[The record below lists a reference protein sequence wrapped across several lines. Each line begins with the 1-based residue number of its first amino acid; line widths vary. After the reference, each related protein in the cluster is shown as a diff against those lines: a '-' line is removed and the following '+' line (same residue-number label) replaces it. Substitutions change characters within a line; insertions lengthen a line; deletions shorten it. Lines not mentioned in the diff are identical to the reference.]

1 MLGKWLSDAS
11 IQPPRDKDVLLT
23 VVAIARSSEKKHVQ
37 VEAATITALSTVLM
51 AMPAEATSITP
62 SLKNLIGSVVAGGV
76 VLLAIFGAIVGVSN
90 FDKVRR

>member
-1 MLGKWLSDAS
+1 M
-11 IQPPRDKDVLLT
+11 
-23 VVAIARSSEKKHVQ
+23 Q

-76 VLLAIFGAIVGVSN
+76 VLLAIFGAIVGVSG

>member
-1 MLGKWLSDAS
+1 MKANRAATRVSR
-11 IQPPRDKDVLLT
+11 P
-23 VVAIARSSEKKHVQ
+23 VVVRASSEKKHVQ

>member
-1 MLGKWLSDAS
+1 M
-11 IQPPRDKDVLLT
+11 
-23 VVAIARSSEKKHVQ
+23 
-37 VEAATITALSTVLM
+37 STVLM